1 MALAGLPATVAV
13 ADVIPYRTQE
23 ALVQSFV
30 PLYQAN
36 FFISFQFDLI
46 NSPPFTC
53 FGCWL
58 RDQLSWD
65 GSLGPVHSTP
75 HQHLRS
81 ASRGSLEESRVAPL
95 ALFWFKRVASVGQ

>member
-1 MALAGLPATVAV
+1 MALAGLPATV

-30 PLYQAN
+30 CLYPAN
-36 FFISFQFDLI
+36 FFVSFQFPMVEDLI

-58 RDQLSWD
+58 RDQELSWD

-75 HQHLRS
+75 I
-81 ASRGSLEESRVAPL
+81 
-95 ALFWFKRVASVGQ
+95 SV